1 MQLRWTKR
9 TTKEIG
15 VAYVTEEDVRVLKA
29 VGYYYCEEEDF
40 TDDEFDGEIVEVWKP
55 VKEED

>member
-15 VAYVTEEDVRVLKA
+15 VAYVTEEDVRVLQA
-29 VGYYYCEEEDF
+29 IGYYHCEDEDF
-40 TDDEFDGEIVEVWKP
+40 TDDEFDSEIVEVWKP
-55 VKEED
+55 RGI